1 MLLVACSTEEMK
13 LNVRSEF
20 EESNYTYL
28 VLVFRCKNVGM
39 DTIVSKNGFRTR
51 CIRIT

>member
-20 EESNYTYL
+20 EESNISS
-28 VLVFRCKNVGM
+28 VG
-39 DTIVSKNGFRTR
+39 I
-51 CIRIT
+51 